1 MLQRSRPARLH
12 HTLTGRHVT
21 RCADSPWQSSPEK
34 HITPCLAHRTG
45 SDLLFYIQ
53 RQKKTPT
60 FPLENFLSMNRF
72 ALNLNWLLAP
82 FWIFLK
88 IYWDF
93 GDPHTQFLSLPFLLL
108 SRHRCS
114 DFFFFIRWKPESMW
128 RKSTR
133 FIGEVDLSR
142 GAQWS
147 ISQGKI
153 IKNCVNVIRRHIWGY
168 VLFSVRVMVALH
180 ALDAVTRRWDHAAGL
195 YFCLISL
202 YGRFVCIYSW
212 PLLHLK
218 RYLMTPYISCPQRLV
233 ESAVEAC

>member
-1 MLQRSRPARLH
+1 MLTVPGKARLRNTSH
-12 HTLTGRHVT
+12 LVLHTEQG
-21 RCADSPWQSSPEK
+21 AISSILYATKEK
-34 HITPCLAHRTG
+34 KNL
-45 SDLLFYIQ
+45 
-53 RQKKTPT
+53 T
-60 FPLENFLSMNRF
+60 FPLENFLNMNRF
-72 ALNLNWLLAP
+72 VLNLNWLLAP
-82 FWIFLK
+82 FWFFL

-93 GDPHTQFLSLPFLLL
+93 GDPHTQFYRSHFF
-108 SRHRCS
+108 CS
-114 DFFFFIRWKPESMW
+114 FDTDAVIFFIRWKPESMW

-153 IKNCVNVIRRHIWGY
+153 IKNCVNVIRRRVWGY

-180 ALDAVTRRWDHAAGL
+180 ALDAVTRRWDDAAGL
-195 YFCLISL
+195 YLCLISL
-202 YGRFVCIYSW
+202 YGRFVCVYSW

-218 RYLMTPYISCPQRLV
+218 RFLMTLYISCPQRLV